1 MSEICPNCGA
11 SSVTDLRTEEDL
23 ITCYN
28 CGEDF
33 EEIPS
38 EDGMNVTDPQWKEEN
53 ARRQQLNRE
62 YESLDDGEED
72 PDLEDPDIED

>member
-1 MSEICPNCGA
+1 MSDICPNCGA
-11 SSVTDLRTEEDL
+11 DSFTDIRTDEGL

-28 CGEDF
+28 CGQDF

-38 EDGMNVTDPQWKEEN
+38 EDGMFVDAGWQQEN

-62 YESLDDGEED
+62 YRSLDDGEDD
-72 PDLEDPDIED
+72 PDLEDTDMED